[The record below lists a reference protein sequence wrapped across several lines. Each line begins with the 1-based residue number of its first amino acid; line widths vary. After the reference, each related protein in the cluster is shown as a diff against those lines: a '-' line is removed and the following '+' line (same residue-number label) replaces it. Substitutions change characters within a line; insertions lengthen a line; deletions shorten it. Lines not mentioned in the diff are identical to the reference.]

1 MILHT
6 HRGGLDVNSTSAGDN
21 SLVISYLTLRKAVG
35 VLGIALPFILAVG
48 GMLLGDSGIQTS
60 ISSYYYT
67 GMRNVLVGTLCAIGV
82 FLLSY
87 RGYERKDDIAGDIAC
102 VFALGVAFFPT
113 TPPGTPTK
121 MQMLIAVVHFT
132 CAAGLFLTLSY
143 FSLCLFTKTDPNRKP
158 TTRKLQRNKVYRA
171 CGYTML
177 AAIALIA
184 LNAALP
190 DNLTAPIERFDPVFW
205 LESVTVI
212 AFGVSWLTKGEA
224 ILKDAA

>member
-1 MILHT
+1 
-6 HRGGLDVNSTSAGDN
+6 
-21 SLVISYLTLRKAVG
+21 

-48 GMLLGDSGIQTS
+48 GMLLDGPDIQTS

-87 RGYERKDDIAGDIAC
+87 RGYERQDDIAGDIAC

-113 TPPGTPTK
+113 TPSGTPTK
-121 MQMLIAVVHFT
+121 TQVTIAAVHYT

-143 FSLCLFTKTDPNRKP
+143 FSLCLFTKTDPNRTP
-158 TTRKLQRNKVYRA
+158 TVRKLQRNKVYRA

-184 LNAALP
+184 LNAVLP
-190 DNLTAPIERFDPVFW
+190 DNITASIDKFDPVFW